1 MRMPAAGAK
10 GSFTSIEN
18 SILINLFTA
27 NIIESSRGPPRL
39 TPPHSHCS
47 LPRACLAHCCAGIC
61 LETKGETRLIPS
73 PAMWVCRAVSLFPSP
88 SYYWHPRL
96 QAVSE
101 VFPGYVNSILLCYL
115 FLSSLLPSPA
125 PRVAFR
131 CFFFFPKDIT
141 RVTSLSAIT
150 VLSTFAAQERI
161 MSWWVPVSYARV
173 YVLSASPSSLVEAI
187 ICAWVTASLKAI
199 PGKP

>member
-131 CFFFFPKDIT
+131 CFFFFPK
-141 RVTSLSAIT
+141 TSQGSHLSL
-150 VLSTFAAQERI
+150 LSQCSPLLQHKKELWAGECLGPTHGC
-161 MSWWVPVSYARV
+161 MSCRPPHPPWLRP
-173 YVLSASPSSLVEAI
+173 
-187 ICAWVTASLKAI
+187 
-199 PGKP
+199 

>member
-1 MRMPAAGAK
+1 MRMPAAGAR

-47 LPRACLAHCCAGIC
+47 LPRACLPQCCAGIC

-73 PAMWVCRAVSLFPSP
+73 PAMWVCRAVFLFPSP

-125 PRVAFR
+125 PRIVFR
-131 CFFFFPKDIT
+131 FFFFFPKDIT

-161 MSWWVPVSYARV
+161 MSEWVLVSYARV

-199 PGKP
+199 PVKS

>member
-61 LETKGETRLIPS
+61 LETKGKTRLIPS
-73 PAMWVCRAVSLFPSP
+73 LAMWVCRAVSLFPSP

-131 CFFFFPKDIT
+131 CFFFFFPKTSQGSHLSLLSQCAPLLQHKKELWAGECLCPT
-141 RVTSLSAIT
+141 RGC
-150 VLSTFAAQERI
+150 
-161 MSWWVPVSYARV
+161 MSCWPPHPPWLRP
-173 YVLSASPSSLVEAI
+173 
-187 ICAWVTASLKAI
+187 
-199 PGKP
+199 